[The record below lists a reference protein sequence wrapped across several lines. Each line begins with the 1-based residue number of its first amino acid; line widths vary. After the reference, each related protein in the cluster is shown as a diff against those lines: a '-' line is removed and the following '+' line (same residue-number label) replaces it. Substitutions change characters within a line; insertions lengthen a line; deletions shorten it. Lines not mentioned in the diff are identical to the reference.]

1 MKITVRTLAAASI
14 AILAVAEL
22 IPFSPARTGV
32 VGDAQ
37 AIVGRP
43 ATPVS
48 YAGVARRTAV
58 REVAVVETA
67 AVATTAAAASAAAA
81 SASASA
87 ASAQAAAAQ
96 AAAAKPPAPAPT
108 AGAGPVAV
116 GTVVGALP
124 AGCVSAPVSGV
135 EYYLCNGTYYRAA
148 FQGNNL
154 VYVVSRP

>member
-1 MKITVRTLAAASI
+1 MKISARTLVAGSI
-14 AILAVAEL
+14 LLLSGTEL
-22 IPFSPARTGV
+22 IPSSPMHLGI
-32 VGDAQ
+32 VGDVE

-43 ATPVS
+43 LTPVS
-48 YAGVARRTAV
+48 VAGVARRSAVRTTAV
-58 REVAVVETA
+58 VGTA
-67 AVATTAAAASAAAA
+67 AVATTAAATTVAAA

-96 AAAAKPPAPAPT
+96 AAAAKPPAPAP
-108 AGAGPVAV
+108 GAGPLPV

-154 VYVVSRP
+154 MYVVSRP